1 MIDHLFNQQVVHEL
15 LPLQVAALLL
25 ENVTED
31 SVEIACD
38 FIIEC
43 GQVLSEAT
51 TLGTNSIFE
60 RVSKKDRF
68 KESAV
73 YF

>member
-1 MIDHLFNQQVVHEL
+1 MIVHLFNQQIVHEL

-38 FIIEC
+38 FIIER
-43 GQVLSEAT
+43 GQVLGEW
-51 TLGTNSIFE
+51 LL
-60 RVSKKDRF
+60 
-68 KESAV
+68 
-73 YF
+73 